1 MITSESASSRASIL
15 MGQLGKSTRPLV
27 MGVLNITPDSF
38 SDGGKYNSPEKAL
51 EEAKRMV
58 AEGVDILDI
67 GGESTRPGADKVTIE
82 EELKRTIP
90 VIKHLSKELNT
101 PVSVDTSKAAV
112 MKAAVDAGAVMINDI
127 NALRSPGA
135 LEAALESN
143 VIVCLMHMSGSP
155 QTMQTKPQYDDVVSD
170 IIVFLRERAND
181 CVKAGIDPQKL
192 LVDPGFGFG
201 KTMTQNFRILNELT
215 RFRTLGFPVLAGL
228 SRKSMIGDLLDIP
241 VAQRMS
247 ASVVLATLA
256 AERGAA
262 IIRVHDVKETLQ
274 AMRLVEAV
282 TN

>member
-1 MITSESASSRASIL
+1 MINSESASSRASVL
-15 MGQLGKSTRPLV
+15 MGKLGKSTRPLV

-38 SDGGKYNSPEKAL
+38 SDGGQYNSPEKAL

-112 MKAAVDAGAVMINDI
+112 MKAAVDAGAVMINDV

>member
-67 GGESTRPGADKVTIE
+67 GGESSRPGADKVTIE

-201 KTMTQNFRILNELT
+201 KTMTQNFRVLNELT
-215 RFRTLGFPVLAGL
+215 RFGTLGFPVLAGL

>member
-201 KTMTQNFRILNELT
+201 KTMTQNFRVLNELT
-215 RFRTLGFPVLAGL
+215 RFGTLGFPVLAGL